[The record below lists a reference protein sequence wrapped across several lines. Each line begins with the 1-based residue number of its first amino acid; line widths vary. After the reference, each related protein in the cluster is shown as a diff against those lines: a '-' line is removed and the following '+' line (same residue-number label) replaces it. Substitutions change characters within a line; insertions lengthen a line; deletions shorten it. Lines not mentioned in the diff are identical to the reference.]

1 MIIIDSGEMI
11 EDAEM
16 RAEHLEQLKK
26 GDFIWVSSLCPLFKT
41 YSRNNDEYLG
51 CDDGDSTEYDDRV
64 FVLKG
69 VSPTV
74 YKPTKMAFVAKI
86 ANGERKDD
94 VAYVFTDDIDSF
106 DRGDFRF
113 GQHIIMPHRHFKG
126 YHDQTFYLDELDL
139 SHGAIVRMEDV
150 FFTKEDCLKRCRKLN
165 TAYWSVRELKC
176 IKKTLNSLK
185 KQFNEFTKSDLFVDA
200 KKQIENDLA
209 GKKDPLDI

>member
-1 MIIIDSGEMI
+1 MTRHSSEMV

-16 RAEHLEQLKK
+16 RAGHLEQLKK

-41 YSRNNDEYLG
+41 YSRNNDKYLG
-51 CDDGDSTEYDDRV
+51 CDDGDSIEYDDRV

-69 VSPTV
+69 VSPAV
-74 YKPTKMAFVAKI
+74 YKPIKMAFVAKI
-86 ANGERKDD
+86 VNDAFKND

-106 DRGDFRF
+106 DHGDFRF
-113 GQHIIMPHRHFKG
+113 GQHIIMPHRNFKG

-139 SHGAIVRMEDV
+139 SRGTIVRMEDV

-185 KQFNEFTKSDLFVDA
+185 KQFDEFKKSDLFVDA
-200 KKQIENDLA
+200 RKQIENDLVR
-209 GKKDPLDI
+209 KKDPLDI